1 MLKRKS
7 VEIVLGR
14 SLTTQNRGKLKF
26 FASLHIKLKR
36 MRNSLNDVGLLMKEL
51 HDFPVIVARSRG
63 SCVNRWHVMHHD
75 SSWADRGSCNY
86 FDCFC
91 FQRLVICDVLRNSL
105 RDLAIIS
112 CS

>member
-1 MLKRKS
+1 
-7 VEIVLGR
+7 
-14 SLTTQNRGKLKF
+14 
-26 FASLHIKLKR
+26 

-63 SCVNRWHVMHHD
+63 SCVNRWHVMRHD
-75 SSWADRGSCNY
+75 SSWGDRGSCNY

-91 FQRLVICDVLRNSL
+91 FQRHVICDVLRNSL